1 VAFRSGGVAVQC
13 RCRMNSAPSVEVG
26 GLSGG
31 LKMNFEAG
39 GSNMFKHVFG
49 CRDGIYSVNW

>member
-1 VAFRSGGVAVQC
+1 
-13 RCRMNSAPSVEVG
+13 VEVG

-49 CRDGIYSVNW
+49 CRDGIYSVNWWVVGGNCGV